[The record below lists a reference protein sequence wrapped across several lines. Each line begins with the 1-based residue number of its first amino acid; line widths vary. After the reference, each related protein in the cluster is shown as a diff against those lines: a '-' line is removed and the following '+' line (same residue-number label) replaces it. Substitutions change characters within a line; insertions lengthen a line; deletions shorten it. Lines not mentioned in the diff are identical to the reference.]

1 MDTTTLLLWQQC
13 AHTCN
18 THIPQVSLHTIH
30 TLCAHI
36 IILCVP
42 IYTVC
47 PYTLCAHIYCVPIY
61 TVCPYIHF
69 VCPYILCVPIYTLCA
84 HIYSVFPYI
93 LCVPI
98 YTLCGCTTIHEYIP
112 LYTYL
117 EPWPV
122 AAAYSCMLKRKGG
135 TILFMWL
142 MSQMLSCRPS
152 SLPVFLITPRSPF
165 RPASLTLCDSM

>member
-42 IYTVC
+42 IYT
-47 PYTLCAHIYCVPIY
+47 LCAHI
-61 TVCPYIHF
+61 H
-69 VCPYILCVPIYTLCA
+69 CVPIYTLCA
-84 HIYSVFPYI
+84 HIYSVCPYIHFVCPYI

-165 RPASLTLCDSM
+165 RPASLTLWDSMQI

>member
-1 MDTTTLLLWQQC
+1 MELY
-13 AHTCN
+13 HKYG
-18 THIPQVSLHTIH
+18 HY
-30 TLCAHI
+30 
-36 IILCVP
+36 
-42 IYTVC
+42 YTVTMAAVC
-47 PYTLCAHIYCVPIY
+47 PYMQYTYTSSVSTYYTYFVCPYNYTLCAHIY
-61 TVCPYIHF
+61 
-69 VCPYILCVPIYTLCA
+69 
-84 HIYSVFPYI
+84 
-93 LCVPI
+93 CVPI

>member
-1 MDTTTLLLWQQC
+1 M
-13 AHTCN
+13 A
-18 THIPQVSLHTIH
+18 
-30 TLCAHI
+30 A
-36 IILCVP
+36 
-42 IYTVC
+42 VC
-47 PYTLCAHIYCVPIY
+47 PYMQYTYTSSVSTYYTYSVCPYNYTLCAHIYCVPIY
-61 TVCPYIHF
+61 TVCPYILCAHIHC
-69 VCPYILCVPIYTLCA
+69 VPIYTLCVPIYTLCS
-84 HIYSVFPYI
+84 HIYSVCPYI